1 MKRLVLALLTGA
13 AFAASSPA
21 YAAVKTIVLVHGA
34 FADGSG
40 WKPVADILQ
49 SHGYSVLVVQEP
61 ETSFAADVAATRRVL
76 DKAGPCVLV
85 GHSYG
90 GMIITEAGMHPD
102 VKSLV
107 YIAAVQPEGGGS
119 LSDLASQMPAAGQS
133 VG

>member
-1 MKRLVLALLTGA
+1 MLSQVEIAHRHCRQYQWSCTMKRLILALLTGA
-13 AFAASSPA
+13 ALAASFPA
-21 YAAVKTIVLVHGA
+21 YADVKTIVLVHGA

-40 WKPVADILQ
+40 WKPVADILL
-49 SHGYSVLVVQEP
+49 SHGYSVRVVQEP

-102 VKSLV
+102 VK
-107 YIAAVQPEGGGS
+107 A
-119 LSDLASQMPAAGQS
+119 
-133 VG
+133 

>member
-1 MKRLVLALLTGA
+1 MKHLILALLAGA

-49 SHGYSVLVVQEP
+49 RHGYSVRVVQEP

-90 GMIITEAGMHPD
+90 GHILNEDGKHTRGQD
-102 VKSLV
+102 LLFL
-107 YIAAVQPEGGGS
+107 AAPRPPF
-119 LSDLASQMPAAGQS
+119 LAAPAPLRPP
-133 VG
+133 